1 MAKQTILV
9 VDDDVDFL
17 EQMRVQLEA
26 AGYAVVTADGQAKA
40 EQALA
45 RGLPDLLLVD
55 LMMEHADGGF
65 SLCYHAKR
73 MNPALPVIIVTA
85 VTSQTGL
92 EFDAATDEERS
103 WVKADA
109 ILPKPV
115 RFEQLAREMARLL
128 KGRDGG
134 NAATARD

>member
-9 VDDDVDFL
+9 VDDDADFL

-26 AGYAVVTADGQAKA
+26 AGYAVVTAAGQAKA
-40 EQALA
+40 EEALA

-55 LMMEHADGGF
+55 LMMEQADGGF

-73 MNPALPVIIVTA
+73 RNPDLPVIIVTA
-85 VTSQTGL
+85 VTSETGL

-103 WVKADA
+103 WIKADA